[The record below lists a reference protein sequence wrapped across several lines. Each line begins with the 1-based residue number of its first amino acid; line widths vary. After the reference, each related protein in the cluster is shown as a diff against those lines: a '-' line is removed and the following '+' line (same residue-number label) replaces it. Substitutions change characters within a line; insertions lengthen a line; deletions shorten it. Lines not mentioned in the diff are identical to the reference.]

1 MLLRHAKSDRA
12 QSGLRDHDRPLNARG
27 REAASLIGVYMAHHR
42 LIPDAVVVSTSM
54 RTRETWAFT
63 APAFADRPD
72 TVFDNRLYVARPEA
86 ILEVIGETQPEVQA
100 LLVVGHNPGLQA
112 LALTLVGSG
121 DTQARQRLQDKFP
134 TAALAVIDF
143 AADDWSRL
151 RPSTGRL
158 DRLIVPRALAAT
170 ID

>member
-1 MLLRHAKSDRA
+1 
-12 QSGLRDHDRPLNARG
+12 
-27 REAASLIGVYMAHHR
+27 V
-42 LIPDAVVVSTSM
+42 
-54 RTRETWAFT
+54 RTRETWT
-63 APAFADRPD
+63 LIAPAFADRPD
-72 TVFDNRLYVARPEA
+72 AVFDSRLYEARPEA
-86 ILEVIGETQPEVQA
+86 ILEAIGETQPEVQA

-134 TAALAVIDF
+134 TAALVVIDF
-143 AADDWSRL
+143 AADGWSRL

-158 DRLIVPRALAAT
+158 DRFVVPRTLAAA